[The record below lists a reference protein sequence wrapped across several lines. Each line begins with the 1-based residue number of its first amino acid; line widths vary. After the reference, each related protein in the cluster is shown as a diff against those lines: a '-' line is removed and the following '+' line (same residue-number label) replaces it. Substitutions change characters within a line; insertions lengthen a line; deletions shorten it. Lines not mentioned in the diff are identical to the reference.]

1 MIARPWTD
9 DLPKCK
15 NSCVAS
21 YFSRLGGGNTNTNDD
36 YLCFYCQTED
46 NFSLYGVFEPHNG
59 LDAARFI
66 MQRMAAEILFPPP
79 SANTDEEIRER
90 LRNAFISVEK
100 AYIENYDGMIA
111 ERTSL
116 QYQLQ
121 TLNETQVSQNYNILA
136 RLKEIDVHLSG
147 GAAVVIALVH
157 ANKLFVAHVGDT
169 RALLCRTDDN
179 AVLRVV
185 QLTVDHSLN
194 NEDELLRLQQLGLDV
209 NKLRNSQYLG
219 NQTGTR
225 CLGNY
230 LVKGLYKAFP
240 TISAA
245 VTEPVIAAPEIHGP
259 IILDES
265 CRFLVLVSAGVY
277 KRIQEA
283 KGSYEQTNKQLAQI
297 IVENFRKH
305 DFRMVSQSVLEEIE
319 QEFVS
324 YCVKNSLT
332 PKPNTHMSLLIR
344 NFNFLPT
351 NEDEIPPTHSVT
363 KNASVR
369 FNPIVQSKSNT
380 LLNEIDSE
388 IYSSGTNEIETTNDS
403 NIDTNR
409 SIESTSDIYPVGR
422 PFDRDRKIKGYVDF
436 SCYFENVA
444 KARKNGTLPDFI
456 K

>member
-21 YFSRLGGGNTNTNDD
+21 YFSRLGGGNTNTTDD

-209 NKLRNSQYLG
+209 NKLRNYDL
-219 NQTGTR
+219 
-225 CLGNY
+225 L
-230 LVKGLYKAFP
+230 LKGHFKSM
-240 TISAA
+240 TS
-245 VTEPVIAAPEIHGP
+245 
-259 IILDES
+259 
-265 CRFLVLVSAGVY
+265 
-277 KRIQEA
+277 
-283 KGSYEQTNKQLAQI
+283 QLAL
-297 IVENFRKH
+297 
-305 DFRMVSQSVLEEIE
+305 SSEE
-319 QEFVS
+319 
-324 YCVKNSLT
+324 
-332 PKPNTHMSLLIR
+332 LI
-344 NFNFLPT
+344 F
-351 NEDEIPPTHSVT
+351 
-363 KNASVR
+363 
-369 FNPIVQSKSNT
+369 
-380 LLNEIDSE
+380 
-388 IYSSGTNEIETTNDS
+388 
-403 NIDTNR
+403 
-409 SIESTSDIYPVGR
+409 
-422 PFDRDRKIKGYVDF
+422 
-436 SCYFENVA
+436 
-444 KARKNGTLPDFI
+444 
-456 K
+456 